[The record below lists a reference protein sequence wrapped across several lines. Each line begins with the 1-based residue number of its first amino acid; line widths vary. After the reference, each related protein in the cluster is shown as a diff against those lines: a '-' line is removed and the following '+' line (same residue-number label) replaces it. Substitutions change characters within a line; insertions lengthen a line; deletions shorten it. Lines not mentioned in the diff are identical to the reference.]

1 MRERLGIIRQDLR
14 HALRGLRRA
23 PRFTASAI
31 LTLGLGLGAAT
42 VVFSVV
48 DHVVLRSLPFE
59 SPDELFVLVDAAVND
74 SLLLKDLR
82 TFFDRQTGTHDE
94 VWVFRVNA
102 RHPLAAKLLEG

>member
-1 MRERLGIIRQDLR
+1 MPGRKRPPKRPQADPRLELARLVDRLGDR
-14 HALRGLRRA
+14 HPAVTMTVIVQAIGRTPIRGL
-23 PRFTASAI
+23 SK
-31 LTLGLGLGAAT
+31 L
-42 VVFSVV
+42 
-48 DHVVLRSLPFE
+48 
-59 SPDELFVLVDAAVND
+59 SPDELFVLVDAAVSD